1 MDISLAISILA
12 LLFSV
17 LGWMLATIGLSIIVG
32 LKNSTHTMQWVPMEQ
47 PTPEK
52 AKETEDAIYK
62 TFGSNKQDLSD
73 YMTPF
78 ENEKELK
85 KKTIFDDGELL

>member
-1 MDISLAISILA
+1 MELSLAISILA

-17 LGWMLATIGLSIIVG
+17 LGWVLASVGLSIIVG

-52 AKETEDAIYK
+52 AKEVEDAIYK
-62 TFGSNKQDLSD
+62 TFGSNKQDLKD

-78 ENEKELK
+78 SGEEGLK